1 MPLKIGKTVLMT
13 LNEAEREFNIPAETL
28 WRAIKRGTLKSLYY
42 SGRNFVKVED
52 VKRWIETHYRPD
64 MAARVRVRWE
74 KEKKGKKRKRKKE
87 GVKNDSAVGVA
98 TIASSNVD

>member
-1 MPLKIGKTVLMT
+1 MT

-74 KEKKGKKRKRKKE
+74 KEKSKSTKRESKK
-87 GVKNDSAVGVA
+87 KNEAK
-98 TIASSNVD
+98 